1 MSYHPES
8 DGHIRDKAKVVLD
21 LANCATK
28 KELDYTIIQA
38 LINPI

>member
-21 LANCATK
+21 LANYANK
-28 KELDYTIIQA
+28 KELDYAMTQA